1 MENNFDFINFS
12 FFEIDSITDMKNA
25 VMDIFIEDFESGKAN
40 FVKTPFTIS
49 EFINPHIGGNHEYE
63 FCCWNVPQYSHKIFF
78 ISNLGDGWITLCN
91 VLSKKLQCCFY
102 QFAFTNGSNQKTP
115 FFMFHYSSEQGIKR
129 NVLNYKDNKWI
140 FYEKGPVNNCE
151 VAEFYEKRKIR
162 ERLNKEILLLYLKN
176 LGISLWD
183 IDNDVADYFVVKR
196 GHKF

>member
-1 MENNFDFINFS
+1 
-12 FFEIDSITDMKNA
+12 
-25 VMDIFIEDFESGKAN
+25 
-40 FVKTPFTIS
+40 
-49 EFINPHIGGNHEYE
+49 
-63 FCCWNVPQYSHKIFF
+63 
-78 ISNLGDGWITLCN
+78 
-91 VLSKKLQCCFY
+91 
-102 QFAFTNGSNQKTP
+102 
-115 FFMFHYSSEQGIKR
+115 MFHYSSEQGIKR